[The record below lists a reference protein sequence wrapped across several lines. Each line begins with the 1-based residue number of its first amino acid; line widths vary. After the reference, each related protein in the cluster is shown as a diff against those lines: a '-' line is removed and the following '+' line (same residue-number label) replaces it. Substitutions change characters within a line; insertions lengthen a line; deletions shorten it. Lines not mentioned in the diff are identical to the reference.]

1 MIKLQKFL
9 ADRALAPSRRAAEKW
24 ILENKILVNNKP
36 ATIGQRVSDKDNI
49 AINGKTV
56 TSKPA
61 SDIKVLIYHKPIG
74 EICSRSTNEANN
86 TVFDKLP
93 KLENG
98 RWIMVGRLDVQSS
111 GLLLFTQSGLLAQ
124 KLMHPKYELNRTYKV
139 RIHGK
144 IEESIQQKLCQG
156 VILEDGLAKFETFK
170 LCQSSKGANQWL
182 EVSLKEG
189 RNRIVRRMF
198 AFVNIPLNRLMRLN
212 YGPIVLPR
220 ELQPGH
226 WQYLPRSKVSTLC
239 KLVGLN
245 ASHKL

>member
-9 ADRALAPSRRAAEKW
+9 ADRALAPSRRVAEKW
-24 ILENKILVNNKP
+24 ILENKILVNGKP
-36 ATIGQRVSDKDNI
+36 AVIGQRVSEKDNI
-49 AINGKTV
+49 CIDGKIT
-56 TSKPA
+56 TSQPA
-61 SDIKVLIYHKPIG
+61 SDLKVLIYHKPVG

-86 TVFDKLP
+86 TVFDNLP

-111 GLLLFTQSGLLAQ
+111 GLLLFTQSGALAQ
-124 KLMHPKYELNRTYKV
+124 RLMHPKYELNRTYKV

-144 IEESIQQKLCQG
+144 IPEEVQQKLCQG
-156 VILEDGLAKFETFK
+156 VMLEDGLAKFETFK
-170 LCQSSKGANQWL
+170 LCQSSKGVNQWL

-198 AFVNIPLNRLMRLN
+198 AHVNIPLNRLIRLN

-220 ELQPGH
+220 ELEAGR
-226 WQYLPRSKVSTLC
+226 WQYAPRSKATSLC
-239 KLVGLN
+239 KLVGLH
-245 ASHKL
+245 ASNKL